1 MVDFGYAFKA
11 EEGMAKA
18 YGRGLGISTKKSVEI
33 CNAIRRK
40 PVQKAKAFLERVLKM
55 EDAVP
60 MKRYNQDA
68 AHRKGMAGGK
78 YPLKATREILK
89 IIESAESNAHAK
101 GLSKEL
107 VIVHISAHLAQ
118 RPWHYGRQKRSKMK
132 RTHIQVVLMEKKQK
146 SVKPKESKND

>member
-1 MVDFGYAFKA
+1 MDFNYAFKA

-18 YGRGLGISTKKSVEI
+18 FGRGLGISTKKSVEI
-33 CNAIRRK
+33 CKVLRGK
-40 PVQKAKAFLERVLKM
+40 SVQKAKEYLGRVLTM

-60 MKRYNQDA
+60 MKRYNRDVP
-68 AHRKGMAGGK
+68 HRKGMAGGK
-78 YPLKATREILK
+78 YPLKAAKEILK
-89 IIESAESNAHAK
+89 IVESAESNAHSK

-107 VIVHISAHLAQ
+107 VIVHISAHLAS

-146 SVKPKESKND
+146 AEKPKESKND